1 MNKPATRPARVR
13 IAPSPTGDPH
23 VGTGYIALFDYV
35 FARHTGGEFVL
46 RIEDTD
52 RQRSNA
58 ESERQIFHSL
68 RWLGLGWD
76 EGPDVGGPHGPY
88 RQSERAEIYREY
100 AAQLIESGA
109 AYPCFCTAERLA
121 ALREEQKRNKLSTLG
136 YDKYCRRNVKPDE
149 AKARMAAGEPHVIRL
164 DVPAEGKTILNDVV
178 RGRVEFENRTID
190 DQILIKSDGFPTYHL
205 ANVVDDHLMGITHV
219 IRAEDWVSST
229 PKHLLLYEAFGW
241 EPPVWV
247 HMPLLRNP
255 DKSKISKRK
264 NPTSLLWYEEQG
276 YLPEAIVNFLALMG
290 WSVGEDRE
298 MFSIEEMIREFSWE
312 RVATSAPVFDLQK
325 LDWLNG
331 VYIREMTPEAL
342 AARLR
347 ESVLGGHP
355 VEDDLLL
362 RTIPLVQER
371 MKKLTDYLPMT
382 AFLFGDVAPT
392 AADLV
397 QKKSSPDEAAKVLS
411 LVEAAMS
418 DIGTWDATTLEERI
432 RNIVSESGIKG
443 RTVFMTIRVAVLGS
457 PVSPPLFESMELVGR
472 ERTLARL
479 RSAREMLLAA

>member
-1 MNKPATRPARVR
+1 MNESATRPARVR

-35 FARHTGGEFVL
+35 FARHTGGSFVL

-52 RQRSNA
+52 RQRSND

-68 RWLGLGWD
+68 RWLGLRWD

-88 RQSERAEIYREY
+88 RQSERAEIYRKY
-100 AAQLIESGA
+100 AAQLIENGA
-109 AYPCFCTAERLA
+109 AYPCFCTTERLE
-121 ALREEQKRNKLSTLG
+121 ALREEQKRKKLSTLG
-136 YDKYCRRNVKPDE
+136 YDKHCRRTVPPEE

-164 DVPAEGKTILNDVV
+164 DVPTEGQTILNDVV

-229 PKHLLLYEAFGW
+229 PKHLLLYAAFGW

-298 MFSIEEMIREFSWE
+298 KFSIDEMIREFSWE

-347 ESVLGGHP
+347 ETVLERHP
-355 VEDDLLL
+355 VDDDLLL
-362 RTIPLVQER
+362 KTIPLVQER
-371 MKKLTDYLPMT
+371 MKKLTDYLPMM
-382 AFLFGDVAPT
+382 AFLFEDVAPP
-392 AADLV
+392 AEDLV
-397 QKKSSPDEAAKVLS
+397 QKKSSAEEAARVLS
-411 LVEAAMS
+411 LAEEAMS
-418 DIGTWDATTLEERI
+418 GVEKWDAMILEERI
-432 RNIVSESGIKG
+432 RNLVSESDIKG
-443 RTVFMTIRVAVLGS
+443 RTVFMTLRVAVLGS
-457 PVSPPLFESMELVGR
+457 PVSPPLFESMELVGKK
-472 ERTLARL
+472 RTLARL
-479 RSAREMLLAA
+479 RSARQILQD